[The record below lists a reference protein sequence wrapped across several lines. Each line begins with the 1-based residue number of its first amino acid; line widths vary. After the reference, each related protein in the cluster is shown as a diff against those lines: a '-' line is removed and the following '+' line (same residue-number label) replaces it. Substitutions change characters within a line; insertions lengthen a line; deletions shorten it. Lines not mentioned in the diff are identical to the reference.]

1 MGLRA
6 IAALTIVVYH
16 TWLYSEPS
24 GQRVDLGPVSRFVLP
39 YLPVG
44 VTLFFC
50 LSAFLLYRPVVD
62 GIIRGQPRQSVGAYL
77 RNRALRIIP
86 AYWLIL
92 LVLGVVLGAGVIRLS
107 STEVGLGRP
116 DPALLLLNL
125 GLVQNYV
132 PATLITGIPPA
143 WSLAVEVAFYLVL
156 PLLAWMAVAGARRAA
171 TVRGRTIAV
180 LAPAVLLLFVGL
192 SGKAAALWLFR
203 AGEGPAPGWDGD
215 WHSVLVRSFW
225 AQADLFS
232 FGMALAVV
240 WVCVEAGTLRLPG
253 WWRIAAA
260 ATLVPIVL
268 STTRFGEGEVLG
280 ASAWASVLA
289 LGCTLLLALV
299 VLVPA
304 GAIRRSPL
312 MGILETRLMV
322 GLGLISYSL
331 FLWHEPLVRWLA
343 LHGVTLTGRLGF
355 VINVV
360 IVSSL
365 SALLAVLT
373 YRFVERP
380 ALRHKERTA
389 AREPEADVRTPA
401 ASEPSAPPRAA
412 LP

>member
-1 MGLRA
+1 MKDESTGPSTANSSADRAAGVPSDPPARRSSRLPGIMGLRA

-24 GQRVDLGPVSRFVLP
+24 GQRVDLGLVSRFVLP

-225 AQADLFS
+225 AQADDTIRR
-232 FGMALAVV
+232 GR
-240 WVCVEAGTLRLPG
+240 G
-253 WWRIAAA
+253 
-260 ATLVPIVL
+260 
-268 STTRFGEGEVLG
+268 
-280 ASAWASVLA
+280 
-289 LGCTLLLALV
+289 LGC
-299 VLVPA
+299 
-304 GAIRRSPL
+304 
-312 MGILETRLMV
+312 E
-322 GLGLISYSL
+322 
-331 FLWHEPLVRWLA
+331 
-343 LHGVTLTGRLGF
+343 RLGF
-355 VINVV
+355 GPCTRMHP
-360 IVSSL
+360 
-365 SALLAVLT
+365 AP
-373 YRFVERP
+373 RP
-380 ALRHKERTA
+380 RRVGPCGRHPPFTA
-389 AREPEADVRTPA
+389 DGDLGDT
-401 ASEPSAPPRAA
+401 SHGGPRPHLVQP
-412 LP
+412 LPVA